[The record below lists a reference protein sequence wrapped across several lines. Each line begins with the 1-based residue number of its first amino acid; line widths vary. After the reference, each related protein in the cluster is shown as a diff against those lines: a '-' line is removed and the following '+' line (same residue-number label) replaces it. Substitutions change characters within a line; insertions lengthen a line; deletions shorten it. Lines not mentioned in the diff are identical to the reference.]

1 VYKCTRLPSLAS
13 EDFSCTCR
21 FPHHGTQL
29 PPSSPPP
36 HLSSATGTD
45 PHADDTADLV
55 IWTSI
60 ESNTL
65 IIASCIPI
73 LQPLVDRLR
82 GKRSRAATP
91 SAGRFS
97 PYPPGG
103 GARPRTLNP
112 QSAYEMSFACRGAG
126 RTRRDLESVTE
137 IEADA
142 KAEDAVSQDSTL
154 VSGSPRSQGGSSSG
168 GGGGGGGNGGG
179 PTGYHYHHGHQAPT
193 RPPEEGIMRT
203 NVITISYDER
213 RPDSSCSELQAH
225 PAQWRPKNGY

>member
-1 VYKCTRLPSLAS
+1 VLLTAP
-13 EDFSCTCR
+13 
-21 FPHHGTQL
+21 
-29 PPSSPPP
+29 
-36 HLSSATGTD
+36 
-45 PHADDTADLV
+45 DDTADLV

-65 IIASCIPI
+65 VIASCIPI
-73 LQPLVDRLR
+73 LQPLIDRLR

-97 PYPPGG
+97 PYPPA
-103 GARPRTLNP
+103 ARPRTLNP

-126 RTRRDLESVTE
+126 ATRRDLESVTE

-142 KAEDAVSQDSTL
+142 KDDAESQDSIL
-154 VSGSPRSQGGSSSG
+154 GHGGGGGSPRSQGGSSAAGSGAGSG
-168 GGGGGGGNGGG
+168 GSGGIA
-179 PTGYHYHHGHQAPT
+179 TGYHYHHGHQAPV
-193 RPPEEGIMRT
+193 RPPEDGIMRT

-213 RPDSSCSELQAH
+213 RPDSSCSEIKPH